1 MMASALLLVV
11 SWAAVLASVT
21 ALDMSPVPFHFGY
34 TPLFGDDN
42 LVVRSGDGSSVRLK
56 LDKRTGNRSLDY
68 DLRRCSV
75 AILSSFVLLLLDH
88 CSTDRSAD

>member
-11 SWAAVLASVT
+11 SWAAVLGAVT
-21 ALDMSPVPFHFGY
+21 GAAALDMSPVPFHVGY

-56 LDKRTGNRSLDY
+56 LDKRTGN
-68 DLRRCSV
+68 
-75 AILSSFVLLLLDH
+75 
-88 CSTDRSAD
+88 